1 MSKVRQTTTDENVG
15 ASRTFLPGGAR
26 HPAGRGNDTRG
37 DGMNRTRIDDAG
49 EPRLAGT
56 ILLTMGSAAAT
67 EVAP

>member
-1 MSKVRQTTTDENVG
+1 MSKVRQMTTDENVG

-37 DGMNRTRIDDAG
+37 DGMNRTTIDDAG

-56 ILLTMGSAAAT
+56 SLRTMRSAVAT
-67 EVAP
+67 EVSP